1 MVNAADLP
9 VAAFMLADH
18 PDDVLPFSFDSF
30 FVRTQQQPA
39 GDLSPCA
46 KTGLNAPKVVSV
58 MTIFQQLQVSPRSK
72 RGFGSDV
79 NVQFSSDPSTYFMLT
94 FPICLPH

>member
-58 MTIFQQLQVSPRSK
+58 MTIFRQLRDLGFPGRSVPRPSK
-72 RGFGSDV
+72 LGF
-79 NVQFSSDPSTYFMLT
+79 
-94 FPICLPH
+94 LPKAQ